1 MRDFHKPAFV
11 YTIGRMVTRR
21 GTCAVHFDLTDL
33 RLFAAVVEEGSLTAG
48 ASRAG
53 ISLPSASAR
62 MKGMEEM
69 LGTTLL
75 ERHRRGVL
83 PTPAG
88 AALFHHSQLVLAQME
103 RLRGDLRE
111 HARGGVRGHIRLISN
126 TTALEEYLPDVLAGW
141 LAANPGVDIALE
153 ERLSYEIAPA
163 VAQGRADIG
172 VLVDLPGIE
181 GLETYPFRIDRFVVI
196 VPRGHALARQRK
208 IAFVDVLNEEFVGLV
223 EGSALAEHLAWQSTR
238 LGRSLN
244 PRIRL
249 RGLDAVCR
257 MVEARVGIAVVPET
271 AATRC
276 RRTMAL
282 STLRLTDT
290 WAVRRLIVCVR
301 RKEALPAHTRRLVEH
316 LAGTAKTGG

>member
-1 MRDFHKPAFV
+1 
-11 YTIGRMVTRR
+11 
-21 GTCAVHFDLTDL
+21 VHFDLTDL
-33 RLFAAVVEEGSLTAG
+33 GLFAAVVEEGSISAG

-69 LGTTLL
+69 LGTALL
-75 ERHRRGVL
+75 ERHRRGVR

-88 AALFHHSQLVLAQME
+88 HALFHHSQLVLAQME

-141 LAANPGVDIALE
+141 LATNPGVDIALE

-163 VAQGRADIG
+163 VAQGHADIG
-172 VLVDLPGIE
+172 VLVPADSAGVE
-181 GLETYPFRIDRFVVI
+181 GLETFPFRIDRLVVI
-196 VPRGHALARQRK
+196 VPRGHALAGRRN
-208 IAFVDVLNEEFVGLV
+208 IAFVDLLDEEFVGLV
-223 EGSALAEHLAWQSTR
+223 AGSALAEHLAWQSTR
-238 LGRSLN
+238 LGRSLK

-257 MVEARVGIAVVPET
+257 MVESRVGIAVVPET

-290 WAVRRLIVCVR
+290 WAVRQLVVCVR

-316 LAGTAKTGG
+316 LAGTAKTDA

>member
-1 MRDFHKPAFV
+1 
-11 YTIGRMVTRR
+11 
-21 GTCAVHFDLTDL
+21 VHFDLTDL
-33 RLFAAVVEEGSLTAG
+33 RLFAAIVEEGSITVG
-48 ASRAG
+48 ASHVG

-69 LGTTLL
+69 LGTALL
-75 ERHRRGVL
+75 ERHRRGVR

-88 AALFHHSQLVLAQME
+88 HALFHHSQLVLAQME

-141 LAANPGVDIALE
+141 LATNPGV
-153 ERLSYEIAPA
+153 
-163 VAQGRADIG
+163 
-172 VLVDLPGIE
+172 E
-181 GLETYPFRIDRFVVI
+181 GLQTFPFRIDRLVAI
-196 VPRGHALARQRK
+196 VPRGHALAKRRN
-208 IAFVDVLNEEFVGLV
+208 IAFVDLLDEEFVGLV
-223 EGSALAEHLAWQSTR
+223 AGSALAEHLAWQSTR
-238 LGRSLN
+238 LGRPLK

-257 MVEARVGIAVVPET
+257 MVASHVGIAVVPET

-276 RRTMAL
+276 RRTMAF

-290 WAVRRLIVCVR
+290 WAVRQLIACIR

-316 LAGTAKTGG
+316 LAGTAKTDL